1 MKLKKLEELYNDIK
15 SELSDYLESYRS
27 NEDYSFFHDLDE
39 GDAYNLERSLRRWR
53 ERTIKH
59 LLNINKLL
67 DQLEETL
74 EANEIEKRL
83 EIYQDDP

>member
-1 MKLKKLEELYNDIK
+1 MKLEELYKVIEN
-15 SELSDYLESYRS
+15 ELTDYLEAYRT

-74 EANEIEKRL
+74 NPFLITKE
-83 EIYQDDP
+83 DDESHEN